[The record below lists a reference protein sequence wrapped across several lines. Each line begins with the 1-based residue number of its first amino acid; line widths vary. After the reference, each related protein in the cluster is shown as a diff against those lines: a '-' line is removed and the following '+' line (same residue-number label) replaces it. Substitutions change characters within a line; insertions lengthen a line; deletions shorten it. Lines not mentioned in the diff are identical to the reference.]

1 MNEFKNLIFFVVYSI
16 VLLCI
21 GIGGSYLYFHRT
33 TVQLVNAERE
43 RSAEKDRQYGLAI
56 EEGRRENEVLRAELS
71 VIRSDMGN
79 EIQFAKA
86 GIGNV
91 LSVLEEVGSQ
101 RFTVQEDDGRW
112 YIVGFSSSIF
122 QTVKE

>member
-1 MNEFKNLIFFVVYSI
+1 MNEIKNIIFILIAFI
-16 VLLCI
+16 VWSAACVA
-21 GIGGSYLYFHRT
+21 GGYLYSNRT
-33 TVQLVNAERE
+33 SVQLLNAERA

-56 EEGRRENEVLRAELS
+56 EEGRRENEVLRSELS
-71 VIRSDMGN
+71 EIRSNLGS
-79 EIQFAKA
+79 EIQLAKT
-86 GIGNV
+86 GVGNV